1 MKWPLTGMVAAT
13 SVGIVHGIPMLDL
26 AYDEDSSA
34 HTDMN
39 VFMTD
44 SGKYVELQGTAE
56 AAPFDRAELDRLL
69 ALAQTGIHELFERQR
84 EAIGVNRP

>member
-1 MKWPLTGMVAAT
+1 MVAAV
-13 SVGIVHGIPMLDL
+13 SVGVVHGVPMLDL

-44 SGKYVELQGTAE
+44 AGKYVEIQGTAE

-69 ALAQTGIHELFERQR
+69 GLAEGGIRTLFAKQR
-84 EAIGVNRP
+84 EAIGA